1 MNYPFLVLLALIV
14 LLFVIMVILKLSS
27 SVNYNTLMNKL
38 HVCPVCGTAAG
49 TATVVTT
56 GPKPPVAYIRT
67 RRVCA

>member
-27 SVNYNTLMNKL
+27 SANYDKLMNNL
-38 HVCPVCGTAAG
+38 HVCPVCGTA
-49 TATVVTT
+49 